1 MILWTREGSSKAIR
15 LVLQTGLLDQFKLYA
30 CESHETRARP
40 ARGDGDGER
49 IERDEEDA
57 DEEEEVEEVEEV
69 GEGEEEE

>member
-1 MILWTREGSSKAIR
+1 M
-15 LVLQTGLLDQFKLYA
+15 LQTGLLEQFRLYA

-49 IERDEEDA
+49 IARDEEDA

-69 GEGEEEE
+69 GEVGEGEEEEQEWGGF